1 MKRSKYVVQKF
12 SSLRE
17 MNLLARNESPDVVAY
32 RYRNDAGEIVDVTYS
47 EFYDLTENLG
57 ASLTKRGFG
66 SAHVAC
72 IGENSFSWIVSFFT
86 VLKSAG
92 VFVPIDKELSDE
104 DKCNLLV
111 ESESSVVFFSGKY
124 ENFIRA
130 HRDQFSGIRAF
141 IGFDLKEHDG
151 EFLSFQ
157 KLIDEGKDLDKT
169 PYDSLE
175 KDKNEMKMLI
185 FTSGTTGKAK
195 GVMLTENNLVSL
207 VYYGL
212 QVAQVYDTGVSVL
225 PYNHVYESVCD
236 ILVAH
241 HYRATLCI
249 NRIMKDI
256 VKDMQTY
263 KPSYIYLVPALAEV
277 LYANIMRNIKK
288 QGKEKSFARGVK
300 ISRFFLKFGIDL
312 RPKLFKALRDVFGG
326 RLIKI
331 VCGGAPIRPELGEF
345 FDNIGII
352 LTGGYGITE
361 CSPLISVNHEN
372 TNDFHTAGHKLPC
385 LEWRI
390 DSPNEDGIGEIC
402 VKGPTVMK
410 GYYKQPEKTAEAIR
424 DGWFFT
430 GDYGYITKDDQ
441 IVLTGRK
448 KNIIVLNSG
457 KNVYPEEVEMILQNI
472 PYVNEVVVRGLKN
485 ENGDEYS
492 LMAEI
497 FTEAEKSEDA
507 VLQDVQAALVG
518 QPSYKNVTKVVLRD
532 TAFPKTTSNK
542 IKR

>member
-1 MKRSKYVVQKF
+1 MKKNRYVVQKI
-12 SSLRE
+12 SGLRE
-17 MNLLARNESPDVVAY
+17 MNTLARNESPDVVAY
-32 RYRNDAGEIVDVTYS
+32 RYRDDAGEIIDVTYS
-47 EFYDLTENLG
+47 QFYDITENLG
-57 ASLTKRGFG
+57 ASLTERGFG
-66 SAHVAC
+66 SAHMAC
-72 IGENSFSWIVSFFT
+72 IGENSFPWIVTYFT

-92 VFVPIDKELSDE
+92 VYVPIDKELSDE
-104 DKCNLLV
+104 DKCNLLND
-111 ESESSVVFFSGKY
+111 SDSTVVFFSAKY
-124 ENFIRA
+124 DDFIRK
-130 HRDQFSGIRAF
+130 HRDQMPAVRAF

-157 KLIDEGKDLDKT
+157 KLIDDGASLDKT
-169 PYDSLE
+169 AYDSLE
-175 KDKNEMKMLI
+175 SDKDDMKMLI
-185 FTSGTTGKAK
+185 YTSGTTGKAK
-195 GVMLTENNLVSL
+195 GVMLTENNLVSI

-212 QVAQVYDTGVSVL
+212 QVAQIYDTGLSVL

-241 HYRATLCI
+241 HFRATLCI
-249 NRIMKDI
+249 NRVMKDI
-256 VKDMQTY
+256 VKDLQTF

-277 LYANIMRNIKK
+277 LYANITRNIKK
-288 QGKEKSFARGVK
+288 QGKEKTFARGVK
-300 ISRFFLKFGIDL
+300 ISKFFLKFGIDL
-312 RPKLFKALRDVFGG
+312 RPKLFGALRDVFGG

-361 CSPLISVNHEN
+361 CSPLVSVNAED
-372 TNDFHTAGHKLPC
+372 TNDFHTAGNRLPC

-390 DSPNEDGIGEIC
+390 DSPNEEGIGEIC
-402 VKGPTVMK
+402 VKSPTVMK
-410 GYYKQPEKTAEAIR
+410 GYYKNPEKTAEVIQ

-430 GDYGYITKDDQ
+430 GDYGYITENDQ

-457 KNVYPEEVEMILQNI
+457 KNVYPEEVELIIKNI
-472 PYVNEVVVRGLKN
+472 PYIGEVVVRGLKN

-492 LMAEI
+492 LLAEVY
-497 FTEAEKSEDA
+497 TEEKKSEQEI
-507 VLQDVQAALVG
+507 LQDIQNALVG

-532 TAFPKTTSNK
+532 QPFPKTTSNK